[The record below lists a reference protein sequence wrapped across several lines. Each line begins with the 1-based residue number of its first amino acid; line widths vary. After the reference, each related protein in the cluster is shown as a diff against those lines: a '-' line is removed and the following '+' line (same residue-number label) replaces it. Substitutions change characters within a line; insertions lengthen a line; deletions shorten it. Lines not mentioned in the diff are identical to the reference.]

1 VAVYERTW
9 RRYSGATTLLGCRFL
24 VVTRYALQEAFASRL
39 FTAFYAA
46 CFLPSLIGIL
56 LVYLSHN
63 LGLLEQVGLTQEFMG
78 GLTMAFFRL
87 LFLWQAVP
95 AFFVAVIVSPS
106 LMAADLSNGA
116 LPLYLS
122 RPINRHEY
130 VIGKMA
136 VLFVLISPPTWVTGQ
151 LIFWLQAYLEG
162 GGWWLANW
170 RIATAYLIG
179 HLVWILVIS
188 LLSLAISV
196 WLVHKPAAR
205 GALFAVIFILSGF
218 AQAIN
223 GITGTAIGDLIHL
236 LRAIASVVQSLFGMA
251 TKSDLPVAANWLTL
265 AAFALF
271 SVWLLNRKLRAHEVV
286 R

>member
-1 VAVYERTW
+1 MAVYERSW
-9 RRYSGATTLLGCRFL
+9 RRYSGPTTPLRSRFL

-46 CFLPSLIGIL
+46 CFLPSLLGVL

-63 LGLLEQVGLTQEFMG
+63 LGLLEQLGLTQEFMG

-95 AFFVAVIVSPS
+95 AFFVAVIVAPS
-106 LMAADLSNGA
+106 LMAADLSCGA
-116 LPLYLS
+116 LPLYLC
-122 RPINRHEY
+122 RPLNRSEY
-130 VIGKMA
+130 VLGKMA
-136 VLFVLISPPTWVTGQ
+136 VLFVLISPATWMSGQ
-151 LIFWLQAYLEG
+151 LVFWLQAYLEG
-162 GGWWLANW
+162 GGWWRDNW
-170 RIATAYLIG
+170 RIAVAYLIG

-196 WLVHKPAAR
+196 WLGYKPAAR
-205 GALFAVIFILSGF
+205 GALFGVIFILTGF
-218 AQAIN
+218 AQAVN
-223 GITGTAIGDLIHL
+223 AITGTAVGDLFHL
-236 LRAIASVVQSLFGMA
+236 VRAIASVVMALFGMP
-251 TKSDLPVAANWLTL
+251 TTSDLPVIANWLTL